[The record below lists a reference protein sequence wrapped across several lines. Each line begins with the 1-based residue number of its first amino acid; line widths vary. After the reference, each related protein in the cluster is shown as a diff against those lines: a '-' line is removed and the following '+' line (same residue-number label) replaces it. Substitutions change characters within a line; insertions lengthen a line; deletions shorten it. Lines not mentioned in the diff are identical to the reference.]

1 MGLEEAQVAEVFVPA
16 SGGFGSGYLVSP
28 RLVLTARHVVE
39 AVLRNREPPKRPAG
53 PLTARLISNLATGL
67 QPCRVR
73 LLSRTAGRPFHDAVP
88 IWWRDDVDAALLAV
102 LDHTD
107 PSWEASPSL
116 TGLTWAD
123 VSGADPVDCLAVGFP
138 VADADGDI
146 RESRELDGTIMPL
159 SHYKKGRLVIQ
170 ARGTI
175 SQSPTGEMSAWAG
188 MSGAAVFAEGLLIGV
203 LRFDADPLNPTR
215 MELWAESARVFG
227 ADHDFAG
234 WLRADGGRGAWTR
247 SPSGPQQ
254 RIRLRG
260 IAQANNYR
268 GGADKPGVFSLS
280 PPVTSLP
287 DQVRGRDEILSE
299 LDGLLTTSGGS
310 GRPQVIAGLGGAGK
324 TTVALRLA
332 AQARSRGAPVWWI
345 SARDEVTL
353 SAGMR
358 ELALTLGAEPRLV
371 QAAWE
376 GKISATDLLWR
387 RLEKQATRWL
397 LIIDEAD
404 DPEVLLGPSGFPY
417 DDSGWLRPTDNGLIV
432 ITTRDA
438 SPEIWRHADIHDMP
452 TLKPGPGGQVIVDAI
467 SPALPAGYEQ
477 HAGLVAEV
485 ALLCERLGGLPLAL
499 NLAGTYLRQKIR
511 QDFRQGIAD
520 DITGALAAIVAY
532 RRALDQSLSILD
544 SAAALGG
551 RRSEESI
558 SRLRISRTWELSLD
572 LLDRRGYSDARP
584 LIQVLSCYAPDP
596 LPLDLLDSEIL
607 AGSSIFGDTFNEFR
621 RNELLQALDDLSLVR
636 QRAQVV
642 EGRPN
647 ARPIPCVS
655 AHRLVLDTVAANLS
669 NDQDLWQE
677 IWAIAI
683 ELTAVGSERDFLD
696 FRNWAWWELL
706 APHVQSILDGCPLVE
721 ELVEATVSAAF
732 STLSFIGVSGK
743 LQSAIAMARSIQMKA
758 ENVLPAD
765 HYLLVITRLKA
776 GEMLLLSGQFVDAKN
791 ECERFL
797 SELRDS
803 PELDDEDKNFIQ
815 ALILTLLGSALL
827 GLYRLADAEDA
838 FRLAINSTSDYQ
850 AVDQTRIAS
859 ARLGL
864 AETLSLQ
871 ERLAE
876 SEAELRAMV
885 DANEGAEDTVINL
898 LARLG
903 LARIRCRRNVAGAET
918 ELRALLDA
926 QRPTLGDDHPAI
938 LTASCEAAVLR
949 ARRGNLRIADAEIR
963 AVLEALR
970 RVLGEDHPQTLAT
983 RYELAVVL
991 RQRGQLE
998 AAEAEFRAVLSAKSE
1013 TLGPGDPGT
1022 LATRHELAV
1031 VLRQRGQ
1038 LEAAEAEF
1046 RAVLSAKSETLG
1058 PGDRSTLVTRHELAV
1073 TLRQRGQLEAVEA
1086 EFRAVLS
1093 AKSETLGPGDPG
1105 TLATRH
1111 ELAVTL
1117 RQRGQPEAAEAEFR
1131 AVLSAKS
1138 ETLGP
1143 GDPGTLATRHELAV
1157 TLRQRGQPEAAEA
1170 EFRAVLSAKSE
1181 TLGPGDPGTLATRHE
1196 LAVTLRQRGQLEA
1209 AEAEFRAV
1217 LSAKSETLGPGD
1229 PGTLATRHE
1238 LAVTLRQRGQLE
1250 AAEAEFRAV
1259 LSAKSETL
1267 GPGDPGTL
1275 ATRHELAVTLRQR
1288 GQLEAAEAEFRAVLA
1303 AERQALGEH
1312 DRDVLG
1318 TRYELAVTLRQRGQ
1332 LEAAEAEFRAVL
1344 SAKSETLGPGDPS
1357 TLATR
1362 CELAVTLRQRGEL
1375 AAAQETHNRD
1385 HQDMPQANSF
1395 TNWHN
1400 LAHSLRRRH
1409 ELRESATEF
1418 RTVFDGERIL
1428 DLGQRGQLIV
1438 TQNFADVLAELGE
1451 FSAAESAYRAL
1462 LHNGAKVL
1470 GEYHEIVLA
1479 SRLSI
1484 VQMLR
1489 AQNDIEKATA
1499 ECERLLNLQIDTL
1512 GATENHPTVLPTR
1525 HEMIRLAIAG
1535 GRLGQVEAELSQLVD
1550 ASYLGLG
1557 RDHRLTLDAQN
1568 DLVLLQNRS
1577 DDTTSSVER
1586 LQALFTAKTQIS
1598 VAEYINATYK
1608 RLCSP

>member
-16 SGGFGSGYLVSP
+16 SGDFGSGYLISP

-39 AVLRNREPPKRPAG
+39 AVLSNREPPNRSAG
-53 PLTARLISNLATGL
+53 PLTARLISNLAAGL

-73 LLSRTAGRPFHDAVP
+73 LLSRTAGRPFYDAVP
-88 IWWRDDVDAALLAV
+88 VWWRDDVDAALLAV

-107 PSWEASPSL
+107 APWEALPSL
-116 TGLTWAD
+116 SGLTWAD

-138 VADADGDI
+138 VADADGDV
-146 RESRELDGTIMPL
+146 RESRELDGTIVPL

-175 SQSPTGEMSAWAG
+175 SQSPAGEMSAWAG

-215 MELWAESARVFG
+215 MELWAEPARVFA

-287 DQVRGRDEILSE
+287 DQVRGRDEIVSE
-299 LDGLLTTSGGS
+299 LDGFLLTTGGGS

-332 AQARSRGAPVWWI
+332 AQARSRGVPVWWI

-358 ELALTLGAEPRLV
+358 ELALTLGAAPRLV

-387 RLEKQATRWL
+387 RLEQQATRWL

-404 DPEVLLGPSGFPY
+404 DPEILLGPSGFPY

-438 SPEIWRHADIHDMP
+438 SPEIWRHADIYDMP
-452 TLKPGPGGQVIVDAI
+452 TLKPGPGSQVIVDAI
-467 SPALPAGYEQ
+467 SPVLPADYEQ

-520 DITGALAAIVAY
+520 DITGALAAVAAY

-558 SRLRISRTWELSLD
+558 ARLRISRTWELSLD

-596 LPLDLLDSEIL
+596 LPLDLLDPQIL

-683 ELTAVGSERDFLD
+683 ELTAAGSKRDFLD

-732 STLSFIGVSGK
+732 STLSFIGISGK
-743 LQSAIAMARSIQMKA
+743 LQSAIAMARSIQIKA

-765 HYLLVITRLKA
+765 HYLLVITRLEA
-776 GEMLLLSGQFVDAKN
+776 GEMLLASGRFKDAEN

-797 SELRDS
+797 SELGDS
-803 PELDDEDKNFIQ
+803 LELDDEDKKFMQ

-827 GLYRLADAEDA
+827 GQYRLADAGDA

-850 AVDQTRIAS
+850 AVDQTRIAL

-876 SEAELRAMV
+876 SEAELRTMV
-885 DANEGAEDTVINL
+885 DANEGAEDTVISL

-903 LARIRCRRNVAGAET
+903 LARIRCKRNVAGAET

-926 QRPTLGDDHPAI
+926 QRPALGDDHPAI
-938 LTASCEAAVLR
+938 LAASREAAVFR
-949 ARRGNLRIADAEIR
+949 ARRGSLRTAGAEIR
-963 AVLEALR
+963 AVLEAQR

-1013 TLGPGDPGT
+1013 TPGPDDRST
-1022 LATRHELAV
+1022 LAIRHELAL

-1058 PGDRSTLVTRHELAV
+1058 LGDRSTLVTW
-1073 TLRQRGQLEAVEA
+1073 
-1086 EFRAVLS
+1086 
-1093 AKSETLGPGDPG
+1093 
-1105 TLATRH
+1105 
-1111 ELAVTL
+1111 
-1117 RQRGQPEAAEAEFR
+1117 
-1131 AVLSAKS
+1131 
-1138 ETLGP
+1138 
-1143 GDPGTLATRHELAV
+1143 
-1157 TLRQRGQPEAAEA
+1157 
-1170 EFRAVLSAKSE
+1170 
-1181 TLGPGDPGTLATRHE
+1181 
-1196 LAVTLRQRGQLEA
+1196 
-1209 AEAEFRAV
+1209 
-1217 LSAKSETLGPGD
+1217 
-1229 PGTLATRHE
+1229 
-1238 LAVTLRQRGQLE
+1238 
-1250 AAEAEFRAV
+1250 
-1259 LSAKSETL
+1259 
-1267 GPGDPGTL
+1267 
-1275 ATRHELAVTLRQR
+1275 HELAVTLRQR

-1318 TRYELAVTLRQRGQ
+1318 TWHELALVLRQRGQLEAAEAEFRAVLSAKSETPGPDDRSTLVIRHELAVTLRQRGQLQAAEAEFRAVLSAKSETLGPGDRSTLVTWHELALVLRQRGQLEAAEAEFRAVLAAERQALGEHDRDVLGTWHELAVTLRQRGQLQAAEAEFRAVLSAKSETPEPDDRSTLVTRHELAVTLRQRGQ

-1344 SAKSETLGPGDPS
+1344 SAKSETPGPDDRS
-1357 TLATR
+1357 TLVTR
-1362 CELAVTLRQRGEL
+1362 HELAVTLRQRGEL

-1385 HQDMPQANSF
+1385 RQDTLQADSV

-1400 LAHSLRRRH
+1400 LAHALQRQH

-1418 RTVFDGERIL
+1418 RAVLDGERIL
-1428 DLGQRGQLIV
+1428 GPRQRGELIAM
-1438 TQNFADVLAELGE
+1438 QNLGNVLVELGE
-1451 FSAAESAYRAL
+1451 FSAAESVYRAL
-1462 LHNGAKVL
+1462 LYNGAKVL

-1489 AQNDIEKATA
+1489 AQNDLDKATT

-1512 GATENHPTVLPTR
+1512 GASENHPTVLPTR

-1535 GRLGQVEAELSQLVD
+1535 GRLGQVEAELSHLVD
-1550 ASYLGLG
+1550 ASHLGLG
-1557 RDHRLTLDAQN
+1557 RDHTLTLDAQN
-1568 DLVLLQNRS
+1568 DLVLLQDRS

-1586 LQALFTAKTQIS
+1586 LQAIFTAKTQILA
-1598 VAEYINATYK
+1598 AEYITATYK